1 MTLYSCFLLSIFETF
16 FFEFS
21 MNIKGRV
28 IILLSFMLSE
38 ILRLLILD
46 EFKLF

>member
-1 MTLYSCFLLSIFETF
+1 MTLYSCFLLLIFETF
-16 FFEFS
+16 FFEFL